1 MAPSRKVVSIAK
13 SSEDHSLQ
21 EQIAK
26 MMAMVEASAQQVV
39 AANRALVEARAEFTT
54 EVAKLQQENQYLKEA
69 QRKMQYNPC
78 NPDIEEN

>member
-1 MAPSRKVVSIAK
+1 MPPVGKMEQKAMTPSRKVVFTAE

-39 AANRALVEARAEFTT
+39 AENRALEEARAEFTSKIA
-54 EVAKLQQENQYLKEA
+54 ELQ
-69 QRKMQYNPC
+69 
-78 NPDIEEN
+78 